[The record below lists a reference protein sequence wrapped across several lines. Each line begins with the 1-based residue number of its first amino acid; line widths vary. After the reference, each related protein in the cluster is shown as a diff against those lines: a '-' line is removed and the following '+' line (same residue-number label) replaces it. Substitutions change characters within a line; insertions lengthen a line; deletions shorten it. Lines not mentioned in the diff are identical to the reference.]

1 MMLIWGCGFVFGM
14 LGIVWVGFGVGGV
27 WQSTAGVFFGSC
39 GCGASLN
46 HNSRYVRSS
55 ERRKMSIK
63 FSFWRIRV
71 TVKLQV
77 WRGSRRKNSSR

>member
-1 MMLIWGCGFVFGM
+1 MMLILGCSFVSGM

-27 WQSTAGVFFGSC
+27 WQSTAGVFWLVRVW
-39 GCGASLN
+39 SLRY

-77 WRGSRRKNSSR
+77 RRGSRRKNSSRR